1 MNILLVVAILYF
13 LTVLGNNVLDLYIT
27 NKIRSYLNIYFSGE
41 KIKLVGKEKEII
53 DALIIKYTKELTKV
67 KNIPF
72 YSFLCKAK
80 AAYEVYGSIEDLINY
95 LEKEYDFI
103 LIPNKEEKNNLYV
116 HEKFFVSYIS
126 EGKYITIWFT
136 YVSKE
141 VKIVNGTESF
151 NSLSM
156 KEQYSILL
164 EILKD
169 LRDKKTKDYN
179 FSRGLEEM
187 FMAGLDAEL
196 NMQDDEQCSIFLRER
211 KRQN

>member
-1 MNILLVVAILYF
+1 MNILLVVIILYF
-13 LTVLGNNVLDLYIT
+13 LSVLGNKVLDEYII
-27 NKIRSYLNIYFSGE
+27 NKVKSYLNIYFSGE
-41 KIKLVGKEKEII
+41 KIKLVGKEKDII
-53 DALIIKYTKELTKV
+53 DALVIKYAKELTEV
-67 KNIPF
+67 KKIPF
-72 YSFLCKAK
+72 YSFLCKVK
-80 AAYEVYGSIEDLINY
+80 AAYEVYGSIEDLINH

-103 LIPNKEEKNNLYV
+103 LIPNKEEKNNPYA
-116 HEKFFVSYIS
+116 EERFFVSYFS

-136 YVSKE
+136 YINKE

-164 EILKD
+164 EILRD

-179 FSRGLEEM
+179 FSQGLEEM

-196 NMQDDEQCSIFLRER
+196 NIQNDEQCSIFLRER